1 MNAGIRDISIIS
13 TSADTQGF
21 QDLLGDGYQFGVDLQ
36 YDTQVSQNGLVQLL
50 SIEKSLSVM
59 NF

>member
-21 QDLLGDGYQFGVDLQ
+21 QDLLGGGYQFGVDLQ